1 MNEMNNVVYGM
12 INYGNV
18 DISEG
23 AKGSYE
29 YIKNDIQDIK
39 TRYIAL
45 GFHLSEFDRNEYYK
59 EYGYSSL
66 DSFVLANFNIDNKN
80 LSRILSVYNK
90 FGEPYKMYISE
101 KYSTYSYSQLSEMVT
116 LKEDDLKNINPAM
129 TVRDIREYKKSL
141 KKEKFRDVAKNEKV
155 EQKVLTKQETCDSD
169 VPRSFDERY
178 QLITGN
184 DLFIELMECLT
195 GHIKNVDKVA
205 AIVKLLNSSG
215 L

>member
-59 EYGYSSL
+59 EFGYSSL

-90 FGEPYKMYISE
+90 FGEPYKMFISE
-101 KYSTYSYSQLSEMVT
+101 KYSSYSYSQLSEMVT

-129 TVRDIREYKKSL
+129 TIRDIRDYKKSL
-141 KKEKFRDVAKNEKV
+141 KKEKLKR
-155 EQKVLTKQETCDSD
+155 
-169 VPRSFDERY
+169 
-178 QLITGN
+178 
-184 DLFIELMECLT
+184 ELYP
-195 GHIKNVDKVA
+195 
-205 AIVKLLNSSG
+205 SSG
-215 L
+215 NSFSFILRAKRDYSFSAICLSWASIIFLTM